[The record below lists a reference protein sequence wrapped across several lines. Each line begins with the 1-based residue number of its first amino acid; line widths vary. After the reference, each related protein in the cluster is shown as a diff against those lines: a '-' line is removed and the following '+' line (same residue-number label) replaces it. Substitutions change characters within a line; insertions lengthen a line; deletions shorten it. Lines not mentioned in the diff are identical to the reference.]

1 MPLTDV
7 TITVTT
13 FLSASAVIHEED
25 ECPSSTHS
33 RRSTMDKSDLV
44 VSLTNSHTAPSK
56 AKPAQSMPAAA
67 LDRSDFA
74 ALLSNP
80 QGTQPAS
87 QPSAQDKFDFAAL
100 LSDPQGSAAKST
112 NSSPPK
118 TKKSQ
123 SVVESSKSKKSKKL
137 IRQVIS
143 MPTSESRHH
152 YSKILLVDDLKCR
165 LRQFY
170 DMVVGCDYDPRQE
183 RE

>member
-1 MPLTDV
+1 
-7 TITVTT
+7 
-13 FLSASAVIHEED
+13 
-25 ECPSSTHS
+25 
-33 RRSTMDKSDLV
+33 MDKSDLV

-56 AKPAQSMPAAA
+56 SKPAQPVPAAA

-143 MPTSESRHH
+143 MPTSQSQPH
-152 YSKILLVDDLKCR
+152 YCKILFVDDLKCW